1 MVYYSVEAIRKGEY
15 KKEGSPPHPRVKQEE
30 NNYFL
35 DDVSLFF

>member
-1 MVYYSVEAIRKGEY
+1 MVYYSVESIRNGEY
-15 KKEGSPPHPRVKQEE
+15 QEEGSPPHAREKQQE